1 MPLLP
6 AKTSIL
12 VFFFFFWSDLSLVSS
27 SLGIFLEDSFKNSL
41 INPSQDKALVTA
53 KATS

>member
-12 VFFFFFWSDLSLVSS
+12 VLFFFLSDLSLVSS

-41 INPSQDKALVTA
+41 LNPSQDKALVTA